1 MLPLCAVLKKEL
13 TKLNRSVFVR
23 RTILRVLLLVTAL
36 FMVPASADSSVWRV
50 SDGSRH
56 IYLAGTIH
64 LLRAQDYPL
73 PAVYEKAY
81 QDSDRLYFE
90 TDIGGLSDMGLQ
102 QRMLQQLT
110 YQDGRTLR
118 SVLNEEAYAALEA
131 YTQSVGMPL
140 AMMQTFKPGLLTTTL
155 SVIEF
160 QRLGFTPQGVD
171 AYFHTRAMGDGKPR
185 GELESIDDQIA
196 LLAAMGEGYESEFVL
211 YSLSDFEQIGDM
223 IEPMISAWRAG
234 DVDGLEDNFI
244 TPMLEKTPALYESM
258 LVRRNEAWLPRIEA
272 MFSQDGTEY
281 VLVGAAHLAGERGL
295 LAMLAARGYHINQL
309 DTQ

>member
-1 MLPLCAVLKKEL
+1 M
-13 TKLNRSVFVR
+13 LNRCVFTR
-23 RTILRVLLLVTAL
+23 QAMPQALLLVLAL
-36 FMVPASADSSVWRV
+36 LFVVPVSADSSVWRV

-64 LLRAQDYPL
+64 LLRSQDYPL

-118 SVLNEEAYAALEA
+118 TVLNEEAYAALEA

-140 AMMQTFKPGLLTTTL
+140 AMMQTFKPGLLTSTL

-160 QRLGFTPQGVD
+160 QKLGFTPQGVD

-211 YSLSDFEQIGDM
+211 YSLADFGQIGDI
-223 IEPMISAWRAG
+223 IEPMVSAWRAG
-234 DVDGLEDNFI
+234 DVDELESRFI
-244 TPMLEKTPALYESM
+244 KPMLENTPELYESV
-258 LVRRNEAWLPRIEA
+258 LVRRNEAWFPRIEA
-272 MFSQDGTEY
+272 MFSQEGTEY
-281 VLVGAAHLAGERGL
+281 VLVGAAHLVGDHGL
-295 LAMLAARGYHINQL
+295 LAMLAERGYEISQL
-309 DTQ
+309 ETL